1 MEAKGFFQSLFDY
14 SFSSFIA
21 ARIIKVLYVLT
32 TIIVALD
39 TLALILFMFKVSSAL
54 GIFALLIL
62 GPLFFVITMIYVR
75 VILELLMVIFR
86 IHADV
91 REINVR
97 GGGGAVAA
105 LPARPEPVMEPP
117 FAVAPVAETPPAETP
132 PSEAPPA
139 EAPAAETLATKRFC
153 KHCGAEVTPG
163 NRFCTACGEA
173 AA

>member
-14 SFSSFIA
+14 SFGSFIA

-32 TIIVALD
+32 TIIVALN
-39 TLALILFMFKVSSAL
+39 TLALVLFMFKVSSAL
-54 GIFALLIL
+54 GIFGLLIL

-86 IHADV
+86 IHEDV

-97 GGGGAVAA
+97 GGGGIVAA
-105 LPARPEPVMEPP
+105 LPARPEPVTEPP
-117 FAVAPVAETPPAETP
+117 LAVAPPAEEPPAEEP
-132 PSEAPPA
+132 PADVPPAEAPPA
-139 EAPAAETLATKRFC
+139 ETLATTRFC
-153 KHCGAEVTPG
+153 RHCGAELTPA